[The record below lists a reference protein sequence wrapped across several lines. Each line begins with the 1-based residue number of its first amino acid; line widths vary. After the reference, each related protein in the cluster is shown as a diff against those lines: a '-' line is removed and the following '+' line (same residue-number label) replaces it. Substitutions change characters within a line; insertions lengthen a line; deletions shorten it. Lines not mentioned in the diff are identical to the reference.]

1 MSGDLLHMYI
11 GKFIR
16 GKKMQNLACHWDF
29 AFGKLE
35 IFVHYYFT
43 NSEHTLEN
51 AEMFPQLNTCICI
64 HSNWLEEAWVWTREF
79 RWTYCREPE
88 NAIGYIPR
96 RNCLFLRPRLFMCTL
111 QPQDKVCTN
120 YSNKIKTRCMGGTER
135 KPYKTLPPYNMCIST
150 LNTIILPI
158 KILNKTCSMGPE
170 IAKK

>member
-1 MSGDLLHMYI
+1 
-11 GKFIR
+11 
-16 GKKMQNLACHWDF
+16 MQNLACQWNF

-96 RNCLFLRPRLFMCTL
+96 RNCLFLPPRLFMCTL

-120 YSNKIKTRCMGGTER
+120 YSNKIKCDESFTLGGDDKGNSCNTWFAV
-135 KPYKTLPPYNMCIST
+135 TLAWVASNEKALSR
-150 LNTIILPI
+150 
-158 KILNKTCSMGPE
+158 
-170 IAKK
+170 A